1 MRTRTRRRPPSMLSA
16 VSASSSRTGSP
27 SISASV
33 NRVTLN
39 GSFRSGVIVLHSVRA
54 RSVTPERSLP
64 WMTAART
71 PASGAFRKRSTSGRR
86 DRIMR
91 PPSTPRQDAHHVQA
105 DQSGQIG
112 GGAVL
117 PVLLGGDGGVGLV
130 GGGVGDRRGL
140 RALEGFAAC
149 DGGQGPGGPDCQF
162 IAAGRVVDAA
172 AQRAALVLDLG
183 RQAIERRLGA
193 VAAEGVLQLFAQAI
207 AQPVV
212 GRRYGDARQ
221 GAADPR
227 FAIDRTS
234 TR

>member
-1 MRTRTRRRPPSMLSA
+1 MRTRTRRRPPIMLSA
-16 VSASSSRTGSP
+16 VRASSSRTGSP

-33 NRVTLN
+33 SRVTLN

-54 RSVTPERSLP
+54 RSVTPDRSLP

-71 PASGAFRKRSTSGRR
+71 PASGAFRKLSTSGRR

-91 PPSTPRQDAHHVQA
+91 RPSTPRQDAHHVQA

-117 PVLLGGDGGVGLV
+117 AVLLGGDGGAGLGGR
-130 GGGVGDRRGL
+130 GGGDGGGLHARG
-140 RALEGFAAC
+140 GFAAS
-149 DGGQGPGGPDCQF
+149 DGGQGPGGPVRQF
-162 IAAGRVVDAA
+162 IAAGGVVDAA
-172 AQRAALVLDLG
+172 AQRATLVLDLG
-183 RQAIERRLGA
+183 RQAVQRRLGA
-193 VAAEGVLQLFAQAI
+193 VASEGVLQLLAQAI

-227 FAIDRTS
+227 F
-234 TR
+234 